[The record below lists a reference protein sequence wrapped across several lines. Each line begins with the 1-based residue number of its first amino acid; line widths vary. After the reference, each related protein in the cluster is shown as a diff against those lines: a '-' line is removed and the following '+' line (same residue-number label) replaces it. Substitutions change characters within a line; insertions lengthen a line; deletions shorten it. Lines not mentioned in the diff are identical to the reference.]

1 MFRVLALAVRA
12 SNPVLGLCMLGPR
25 TKGVSLDAITGTII
39 TIITIIITTTITME
53 HIASVKNPR

>member
-12 SNPVLGLCMLGPR
+12 SNPVLGLCMLGPH
-25 TKGVSLDAITGTII
+25 TKGVSLGAITG

-53 HIASVKNPR
+53 HIASAKNPR

>member
-12 SNPVLGLCMLGPR
+12 SNPVLGLCMLGPH
-25 TKGVSLDAITGTII
+25 TKGVSLGAITG

>member
-1 MFRVLALAVRA
+1 MFRVLALAMRA

-25 TKGVSLDAITGTII
+25 TKGVSLGAITGT
-39 TIITIIITTTITME
+39 IITTTITME

>member
-1 MFRVLALAVRA
+1 MFRVLALAMRA

-25 TKGVSLDAITGTII
+25 TKGVSLGAITGTII
-39 TIITIIITTTITME
+39 NTTTITME

>member
-1 MFRVLALAVRA
+1 
-12 SNPVLGLCMLGPR
+12 MLGPR
-25 TKGVSLDAITGTII
+25 TKGVSLGAITG

>member
-1 MFRVLALAVRA
+1 MFRALALAVRA
-12 SNPVLGLCMLGPR
+12 SNPVLGLCMLGPH
-25 TKGVSLDAITGTII
+25 TKGVSLGAITG

>member
-25 TKGVSLDAITGTII
+25 TKGVSLGAITG